1 MPSRASAAAA
11 PWRRHAEWALRLAVL
26 GALAALAWQAGR
38 PAPRHARGVA
48 TGAEVGSAL
57 ARWSVAPAPDTLHAT
72 LDRAPSPAHR
82 DWLRALARAG
92 SAVTWSAPGV
102 APVAVTVAP
111 VPSPRG
117 GVRLRVAAPNGAR
130 VALADAAGALGSVTA
145 AGAGGSARLQAPVGT
160 VRAAVGRSGARTTL
174 VDSVVLRRVLVLGR
188 AGWEAKFTVAALEE
202 DGWAVDARLAVAPG
216 VTVGQGRAT
225 SLDTSAYAAV
235 VALDSTAA
243 PYAARIARFVRQGGG
258 AVLAGRVAE
267 LSALAGL
274 APGGVG
280 RAEGGVAGALLSAAP
295 RRGLA
300 LSPLVRLK
308 ADAVPL
314 ERRGAAVAAAARRA
328 GAGRVVQLGYAE
340 TWRWRMLGG
349 GDAPAAYR
357 EWWSRVV
364 GSAAYAPT
372 VPRAAGAGARTPTAA
387 NIAPDTAPDAA
398 PYARAVAELG
408 PPLAVAPVASAAD
421 ARDVPW
427 WLFPLIAAALLT
439 EWTSRRFR
447 GAR

>member
-1 MPSRASAAAA
+1 MPSRGSTAAA
-11 PWRRHAEWALRLAVL
+11 PWRRYAEWVLRLAVV
-26 GALAALAWQAGR
+26 GALAALAWWAGR

-48 TGAEVGSAL
+48 AGRQIGPAL
-57 ARWSVAPAPDTLHAT
+57 ARWSVAPAPDTLHAA
-72 LDRAPSPAHR
+72 LDAPPSPPYR
-82 DWLRALARAG
+82 DWMRALARAG
-92 SAVTWSAPGV
+92 STVTWSAPGA
-102 APVAVTVAP
+102 APVAVAMAP
-111 VPSPRG
+111 LPTPRG

-130 VALADAAGALGSVTA
+130 VTLSDAAGALGSVTA
-145 AGAGGSARLQAPVGT
+145 AGAGGSARLSAPVGT
-160 VRAAVGRSGARTTL
+160 VRAGVGRGVARTAA

-202 DGWAVDARLAVAPG
+202 DGWSVDARLAVAPG
-216 VTVGQGRAT
+216 VTVGQGRAAP
-225 SLDTSAYAAV
+225 LDTSDYAAV

-258 AVLAGRVAE
+258 AVLAGQAAE
-267 LSALAGL
+267 LSAFAGL
-274 APGGVG
+274 APGGVAR
-280 RAEGGVAGALLSAAP
+280 RAGGVAGALQSADP

-300 LSPLVRLK
+300 LYPVVRLR
-308 ADAVPL
+308 ADAVTL
-314 ERRGAAVAAAARRA
+314 ERRGGAVAAAARRA

-349 GDAPAAYR
+349 GDAPAAHR

-372 VPRAAGAGARTPTAA
+372 VARAARSAGVGAASANTPSDRAL
-387 NIAPDTAPDAA
+387 DAA
-398 PYARAVAELG
+398 PFAHAVAELG
-408 PPLAVAPVASAAD
+408 PPLAAAPVASAAD

-439 EWTSRRFR
+439 EWASRRFR

>member
-1 MPSRASAAAA
+1 MPSRASTAAA

-26 GALAALAWQAGR
+26 GALAVLAWLAGR
-38 PAPRHARGVA
+38 PAPRHPRAVA
-48 TGAEVGSAL
+48 TGAEVGRAL

-72 LDRAPSPAHR
+72 LDAAPTPAQR

-92 SAVTWSAPGV
+92 SAVTWSAPAA
-102 APVAVTVAP
+102 APVAVAAAP
-111 VPSPRG
+111 APSPRG
-117 GVRLRVAAPNGAR
+117 GVRLRVAAPSGAH
-130 VALADAAGALGSVTA
+130 VSLADAAGALGSVTA
-145 AGAGGSARLQAPVGT
+145 AGAGGSARLPAPVGT
-160 VRAAVGRSGARTTL
+160 VQAAVGRSGARTAL

-188 AGWEAKFTVAALEE
+188 AGWEAKFTIAALEE

-216 VTVGQGRAT
+216 VTVGQGRAAP
-225 SLDTSAYAAV
+225 LDTSAYAAV

-258 AVLAGRVAE
+258 AVLAGRAAE

-280 RAEGGVAGALLSAAP
+280 RAESGVAGALLSAEP

-314 ERRGAAVAAAARRA
+314 ERRSTAVAAAARRA
-328 GAGRVVQLGYAE
+328 GAGRVVQLGFAE
-340 TWRWRMLGG
+340 TWRWRMLGS
-349 GDAPAAYR
+349 GDAPAAHR

-364 GSAAYAPT
+364 GSAAYAPA
-372 VPRAAGAGARTPTAA
+372 VPRAGAAGARRPALA
-387 NIAPDTAPDAA
+387 SAPDTVPDAA
-398 PYARAVAELG
+398 PYAHAVAELG

-439 EWTSRRFR
+439 EWASRRFR